1 LGINFD
7 ADLLAM
13 LDLNGFAV
21 TATYQVTID
30 GTPIS
35 SAPINGIFDQDYFE
49 IVDSNSVVE
58 SSQPAFTC
66 RTSDVS
72 GLAHGDILTINAT
85 EYKVVGNK
93 PDGTGM
99 SVLPLEAP

>member
-21 TATYQVTID
+21 TA
-30 GTPIS
+30 IS
-35 SAPINGIFDQDYFE
+35 GANTINGIFDQDYFE
-49 IVDSNSVVE
+49 IIDSNSVVE

-72 GLAHGDILTINAT
+72 SISHGDTLTINSIN
-85 EYKVVGNK
+85 YKVVGNK

>member
-13 LDLNGFAV
+13 FDLNDFAV
-21 TATYQVTID
+21 TATYQVMVD

-35 SAPINGIFDQDYFE
+35 SAPISGIFDQDYFE
-49 IVDSNSVVE
+49 VIDSNAVVE

-72 GLAHGDILTINAT
+72 SVSHGDILTINSID
-85 EYKVVGNK
+85 YKIVGNK